1 MDQGSGDFTTFA
13 IVVVIAVV
21 VNFIPSFIAFSRDHP
36 QRILILFINLI
47 MGWTI
52 IGWAAL
58 LYWATRESKG
68 SSVI

>member
-1 MDQGSGDFTTFA
+1 MYQGSGDATTFA
-13 IVVVIAVV
+13 IIVVIAVV

-36 QRILILFINLI
+36 QRILILVINLL

-58 LYWATRESKG
+58 LFWATREKKG
-68 SSVI
+68 ILG